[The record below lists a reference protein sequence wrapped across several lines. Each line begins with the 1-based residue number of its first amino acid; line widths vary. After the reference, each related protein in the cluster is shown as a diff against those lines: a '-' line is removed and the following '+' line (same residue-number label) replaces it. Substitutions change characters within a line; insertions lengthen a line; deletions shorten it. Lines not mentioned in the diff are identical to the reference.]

1 MSESAKEVA
10 QIVRENT
17 QPVFGMVE
25 KQKVQING
33 DEGAKM
39 ESGHPFVLVPDGM
52 DIKSLKPIIDQWR
65 TAPERR
71 TGTAHVGRLESLI
84 DLTNRFKDENSAL
97 FARGKVEGKTITATL
112 ESILDYHPALPENE
126 PDNARFNQHR
136 VNYAF
141 PVSKEFQA
149 WIDND
154 GTAMAQVEFATLIE
168 DRIGDIIGNDPKNPV
183 TFDGFDVLKPNF
195 ADPAQM
201 LELSR
206 GMEVFSNVTVKGK
219 TRLSSGET
227 QIEFVTEHKDNKG
240 NALNPPDF
248 FLICVPIFEVGALY
262 RLPVRLRY
270 RVEQGRVVWFYQLYR
285 AEKAFDDAFN
295 EACRLAEEQTK
306 LPLYWGAP

>member
-17 QPVFGMVE
+17 QPLFGMV
-25 KQKVQING
+25 NPMG
-33 DEGAKM
+33 
-39 ESGHPFVLVPDGM
+39 VLVNDRISQMEFGNPFAVIPNGM
-52 DIKSLKPIIDQWR
+52 EVKSLKPIIDLWR

-71 TGTAHVGRLESLI
+71 TGTAHVGRLESFI

-97 FARGKVEGKTITATL
+97 FVRGKVEGKTITATL
-112 ESILDYHPALPENE
+112 ESVLDYHPALPENK

-154 GTAMAQVEFATLIE
+154 GTPMAQVEFATLIE

-248 FLICVPIFEVGALY
+248 FLICVPIFEMGVLY

-295 EACRLAEEQTK
+295 EACYDAKEKTE